1 MKKYLIDMILKPAI
15 ITAVA
20 LLAVGC
26 VDPNYN
32 LLSDDTFASIP
43 AASAQAEILESSS
56 EGFRVPIVLTTSA
69 AQSGTIQVM
78 VSSREGSVHGTDF
91 EVDPAPNEEGIVTL
105 QVANNAT
112 SIDLTVTPILDS
124 QFNPN
129 KTVSFKLMES
139 SGGVKLTGG
148 EDFTLT
154 IINQPIIE
162 VSEMSLGFGVHDT
175 GTMPLKAYAV
185 TGFGLFD
192 DIVVTGGGE
201 FLVSLDGTEF
211 SEEINISSGDAE
223 QTPVVV
229 IAQFDANTGVLG
241 EKTGTLSHATAEGTT
256 VVIPVSGE
264 EAAFT
269 DFAFSSFEEVDLT
282 GLSLEYTKS
291 GTVTLDNNPGEAPVD
306 FVAVGTELGFDSS
319 FDPDDIGDD
328 GAEPVGVGAV
338 TDLVEFDDAFDSTA
352 FTYAEGSQGYHASDL
367 DGTLE
372 IVFDEITL
380 PANANHVLFSVAMY
394 LFIFDDNF
402 DAGEGVELVWRTANG
417 DVPLLDV
424 EESNGTGN
432 VSYNGGIPF
441 AYNTWITLSAT
452 ADISEAGATGRPVI
466 RIANDN
472 NDDVFVVD
480 ALSIRVAE

>member
-1 MKKYLIDMILKPAI
+1 MKKYSIEIILKEAFNFAI
-15 ITAVA
+15 LTLMVA
-20 LLAVGC
+20 C
-26 VDPNYN
+26 VDPNYTP
-32 LLSDDTFASIP
+32 LSEDTFASIP
-43 AASAQAEILESSS
+43 LASNQAEILESSS

-91 EVDPAPNEEGIVTL
+91 EISPAPNEEGIATL
-105 QVANNAT
+105 QVASNAT
-112 SIDLTVTPILDS
+112 SVDLMVTPILDPE
-124 QFNPN
+124 FNSN

-162 VSEMSLGFGVHDT
+162 VSETSLDFGVHDS
-175 GTMPLKAYAV
+175 GTMPLKAYQV
-185 TGFGLFD
+185 TGFGLFG
-192 DIVVTGGGE
+192 DIAITGGGE
-201 FLVSLDGTEF
+201 FLLSLDGVEF
-211 SEEINISSGDAE
+211 SEEISVSGSGAE

-229 IAQFDANTGVLG
+229 IAQFNANTGTLG
-241 EKTGTLSHATAEGTT
+241 EKSGSLLHTT
-256 VVIPVSGE
+256 QDGEALVVTVSGE
-264 EAAFT
+264 EATFT
-269 DFAFSSFEEVDLT
+269 DFAFSGFEEVDLT

-319 FDPDDIGDD
+319 FDPNDIGDD
-328 GAEPVGVGAV
+328 GAEPIGVGAV
-338 TDLVEFDDAFDSTA
+338 TDLVQFDDAFGSTA

-380 PANANHVLFSVAMY
+380 PATANHVLFSVAMY

-402 DAGEGVELVWRTANG
+402 DAGEGVELVWRTAGG

-432 VSYNGGIPF
+432 IFYNGGVPF
-441 AYNTWITLSAT
+441 AYNTWTTLSAA

-472 NDDVFVVD
+472 NDDVFIVD
-480 ALSIRVAE
+480 ALSVRVAE